1 MRQTLLTAC
10 AHAAV
15 VLLLASGAVSFVT
28 AQGNRPTA
36 VPRASD
42 GKPDLTGV
50 YQSSTRRG
58 GWDFDVPGD
67 QPGVAAPR
75 PAGDAQPTGA
85 RPEPVPFTPEARQRA
100 QEILNR
106 RSFDDPATLCLPQ
119 PSPRMTP
126 VALFPVQI
134 IQTPKQI
141 VIMYEYFY
149 QFRVIPIDAKLPDD
163 LDPTY
168 MGTPLGH
175 WEGDT
180 LVVQM
185 VGFKPGLWFGNG
197 LVTSDAL
204 KITERYTRVDKD
216 QLNYEA
222 VLEDPKV
229 LTKPYTMR
237 ATLMLREGTRLREYS
252 CVENNLDPQRYEKL
266 LTKPESFTRTPPTQ

>member
-1 MRQTLLTAC
+1 MRNVTPISI
-10 AHAAV
+10 AA
-15 VLLLASGAVSFVT
+15 VLLLAAAASSNLA
-28 AQGNRPTA
+28 AQGAASGP
-36 VPRASD
+36 VPRATD
-42 GKPDLTGV
+42 GKPDLSGV

-67 QPGVAAPR
+67 QPGVAAAR
-75 PAGDAQPTGA
+75 PAGNAQPTGA

-134 IQTPKQI
+134 VQTPKQI

-163 LDPTY
+163 VDPTY

-175 WEGDT
+175 WDGDT
-180 LVVQM
+180 LVVEM
-185 VGFKPGLWFGNG
+185 VNFKPGLWFGNG

-204 KITERYTRVDKD
+204 KITERYRRIDKD

-237 ATLMLREGTRLREYS
+237 ATLMLREDTRLREYS
-252 CVENNLDPQRYEKL
+252 CVENNIDPSRYEKL
-266 LTKPESFTRTPPTQ
+266 LTDPSKFTRTPSATP